1 MEFSANGARTWRNA
15 ELVKVSDDPYAW
27 TQWCARWDVNTPGE
41 YVLASRATDEAGH
54 VQPLDPQRVWNRQG
68 MGVNGVQRIAV
79 TVQRGIGG
87 AGMSV
92 PSRARAALK
101 GAEVP
106 PVVRVTNSMD
116 TR

>member
-1 MEFSANGARTWRNA
+1 MEFSADGAKTWRDA

-27 TQWCARWDVNTPGE
+27 TQWRARWEVNAPGE
-41 YVLASRATDEAGH
+41 YVLASRATDEAGN
-54 VQPLDPQRVWNRQG
+54 VQPLDPQQRWNRQG

-87 AGMSV
+87 AGV
-92 PSRARAALK
+92 NAPSRERAAVP

-116 TR
+116 AR